1 MNVWLIEATILLAA
15 LLPVGWVL
23 MRGDH
28 LEALVAIEV
37 LGTVVTV
44 VLLLLSEGYHR
55 STYFTVPLVVAFLN
69 LVGALI
75 YVRFLADRR
84 L

>member
-1 MNVWLIEATILLAA
+1 MNVWLVGATILLLA

-28 LEALVAIEV
+28 LEALVAIE
-37 LGTVVTV
+37 LFATVVTV

-55 STYFTVPLVVAFLN
+55 PTYFTVPLVVAFLN
-69 LVGALI
+69 LVGGLI
-75 YVRFLADRR
+75 YVRFVVHRR